1 MLRRQAPTRTILG
14 KGAQMDLCS
23 PWVGASFTTTP
34 PPSPGPSGET
44 TDMLGDA
51 ESPPPPRVPP
61 YLGDSAQA
69 PSWRETATWLQA
81 TAHSGGGKLDAIPH
95 TPTCQRSTKCFL
107 CPGRLVGAEE
117 EPSLVSGISDGAE
130 RYRSISAVGST
141 GVQCHLG
148 PPPQAALPW
157 ELGLQTKPHRDWTGI
172 SLSDDTLP
180 PVPGRGELDIEV
192 KGL

>member
-1 MLRRQAPTRTILG
+1 MLRRQAPTRTILR
-14 KGAQMDLCS
+14 KGAKMDLCS

-44 TDMLGDA
+44 TDMLGDT

-81 TAHSGGGKLDAIPH
+81 TAHRGGGKLDAIPH
-95 TPTCQRSTKCFL
+95 TPTRQRSTKCFL

-117 EPSLVSGISDGAE
+117 EPSLVSGISAGAE
-130 RYRSISAVGST
+130 I
-141 GVQCHLG
+141 QEHLCSG
-148 PPPQAALPW
+148 
-157 ELGLQTKPHRDWTGI
+157 GHGG
-172 SLSDDTLP
+172 
-180 PVPGRGELDIEV
+180 PVPSWSSTTGSPAMGTGTPDKATRGLDGDLLV
-192 KGL
+192 